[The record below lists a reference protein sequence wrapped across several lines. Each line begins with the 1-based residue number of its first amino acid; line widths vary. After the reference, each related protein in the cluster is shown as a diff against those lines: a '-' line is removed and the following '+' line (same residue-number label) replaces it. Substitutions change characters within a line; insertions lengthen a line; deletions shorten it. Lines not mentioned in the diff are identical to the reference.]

1 MRRCVIAGILCVL
14 VTAMPVGASPMPADK
29 SDNVTRVANF
39 EFGWTP
45 ELAFQGRYA
54 YALVSKAPKSEIFI
68 IDRKKLKVISSFK
81 CSVGTMGTEIESVKR
96 GWVAFNTYDGPHGP
110 CEGQQGVLFLNV
122 KDPRNPKLGGVVR
135 EALVHTMTAY
145 PGKPYIYVSPN
156 GCCGDFAGGVEQL
169 IDARDPNNPKMTEFL
184 AAGLGCHDVAFGITE
199 DRKFAGCAAGA
210 ETQLWDVSDP
220 LRPTSISRMPTPHV
234 FFNHSAGFTDDV
246 RLMVVGDEAHG
257 VNSCTGTPTGSLW
270 FYDISVPEVPVLRGF
285 YNIPR
290 GSVVSSFWAT
300 EASWCTAHMYDFKPD
315 TRLLA
320 TAWYQGG
327 MNVIDVSDPTTPKEV
342 AHYRADD
349 FSPWAA
355 YWVDGLIWTSDTV
368 DDDGG
373 GVEVF
378 EVSGLND

>member
-1 MRRCVIAGILCVL
+1 MRRLAIVGTLCL
-14 VTAMPVGASPMPADK
+14 MASAMPVGASPMRVDK

-39 EFGWTP
+39 EFDFTS

-54 YALVSKAPKSEIFI
+54 YALADSAIFI
-68 IDRKKLKVISSFK
+68 IDRKKLKVISSFT
-81 CSVGTMGTEIESVKR
+81 CSTGPIAGSEIESVKR
-96 GWVAFNTYDGPHGP
+96 GWIAFNSFYG
-110 CEGQQGVLFLNV
+110 CEGQPGVFFLNV
-122 KDPRNPKLGGVVR
+122 SDPKNPKLGGVVPD
-135 EALVHTMTAY
+135 ALTHTLTAY

-169 IDARDPNNPKMTEFL
+169 IDARNPYKPKMTEFL
-184 AAGLGCHDVAFGITE
+184 SAGLGCHDVAFGISK

-220 LRPTSISRMPTPHV
+220 LRPSTISRVPTPQV

-246 RLMVVGDEAHG
+246 ELMVVGDEAHG

-270 FYDISVPEVPVLRGF
+270 FYDISVPQAPVLRGY

-290 GSVVSSFWAT
+290 GSAVSSFWAT
-300 EASWCTAHMYDFKPD
+300 KASWCTAHMYDFKPGS
-315 TRLLA
+315 RLLA

-327 MNVIDVSDPTTPKEV
+327 MNVIDVSDPAAPKEV
-342 AHYRADD
+342 AHYWADD

-355 YWVDGLIWTSDTV
+355 YWVDGLIWTSDYRG
-368 DDDGG
+368 DPG

-378 EVSGLND
+378 EVSGLKD